1 MAGQLW
7 PQLFDQVAI
16 TEISQKLRKSVI
28 LAIFENCQNLRNFLL
43 HLIGLQIVAALN
55 SLLTLD
61 NNWYGQNFDWNFE
74 LFSIH

>member
-55 SLLTLD
+55 SLLNLD

-74 LFSIH
+74 LFSSH

>member
-16 TEISQKLRKSVI
+16 TEISQNLRKSVI
-28 LAIFENCQNLRNFLL
+28 LAIFEDCQNLRNFLL

-55 SLLTLD
+55 SLLNLD